1 MSINQ
6 PILNSAQITE
16 ITNYVNAYRIVH
28 QSPPLKWNAAIA
40 TFSQQWSYYLNS
52 NNLFQHSSTK
62 LYGENLAMFQGYGS
76 DVMTLLKKSVD
87 NWYAE
92 ISAYDFNK
100 PAFSSATGHF
110 TCLVWKN
117 STDFGMGFS
126 INTTNNLVDITFN
139 TSPPGNVIGKFQQNV
154 LPKIGTVPVPVPVP
168 SPIPSPIPVPVP
180 APVPP
185 PVPSPIPV
193 PVPAP
198 VPSPVPSPVPP
209 PVPSPVPAPSNK
221 TQIITNLNY
230 IITLI
235 QSYSH
240 KYVIYSSIYAV
251 ISLVN
256 NSRMKQ
262 YSNTQLTSQLYNII
276 HQLYNLSNLLQK
288 NISNDTLISTIQLI
302 IKNINVIQFD

>member
-168 SPIPSPIPVPVP
+168 SPIPVPVPPPVPVPVP
-180 APVPP
+180 APVPT
-185 PVPSPIPV
+185 PIPV
-193 PVPAP
+193 
-198 VPSPVPSPVPP
+198 
-209 PVPSPVPAPSNK
+209 PVPAPSNK

>member
-168 SPIPSPIPVPVP
+168 SP
-180 APVPP
+180 
-185 PVPSPIPV
+185 VPSPIPV
-193 PVPAP
+193 PVPPP
-198 VPSPVPSPVPP
+198 VPTPVPP

-240 KYVIYSSIYAV
+240 KYVIYNSIYAV

-288 NISNDTLISTIQLI
+288 NISNDMLISTIQLI